1 MANLEPLNSAP
12 AAFVEEAEK
21 INAALSVCRAVKAM
35 RGSGGIKVTVADGN
49 ILVSVNAEVLA
60 DNLDAVGFGR
70 SPFKLYIADT
80 LKVGVTSGTVN
91 LVVPT
96 LGGTALD
103 NSTPPTLT
111 IAATTYLWL
120 KCVGTFGSPDSY
132 VVTVESNT
140 TGTLPSGTAIT
151 ATGFTSFLYL
161 GLATVASSAI
171 TSVTPYNYGNNWNVE
186 SLGSV
191 NVWFK

>member
-1 MANLEPLNSAP
+1 MSVPIPLLPSGAKPRGDDFNRLRAELNAQRLTGFAGLMGGSSNGGTTLSALGLP
-12 AAFVEEAEK
+12 PV
-21 INAALSVCRAVKAM
+21 VRRTQPV
-35 RGSGGIKVTVADGN
+35 
-49 ILVSVNAEVLA
+49 
-60 DNLDAVGFGR
+60 
-70 SPFKLYIADT
+70 PFKIYRYDT
-80 LKVGVTSGTVN
+80 LKVGVSSGTVN

-151 ATGFTSFLYL
+151 ATGFTSYLYL
-161 GLATVASSAI
+161 GFATVASSAI

-186 SLGSV
+186 SLGSA
-191 NVWFK
+191 NIWFK